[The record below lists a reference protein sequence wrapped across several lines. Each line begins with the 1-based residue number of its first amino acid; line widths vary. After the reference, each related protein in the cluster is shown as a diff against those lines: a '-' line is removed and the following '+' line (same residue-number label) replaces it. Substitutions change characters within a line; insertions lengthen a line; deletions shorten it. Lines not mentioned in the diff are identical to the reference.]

1 MNPDVRYC
9 VRCAAELTL
18 QPRFGAARPVCPQ
31 CGWIYF
37 ADPKVAVAVLVERAS
52 SVLLVQRTL
61 DPGQGL
67 WTVPAGFMDA
77 WEDPARAAE
86 RECLEETG
94 LEVRVTGLLDIYAGR
109 EHPRGADL
117 VIGYRAEITGGA
129 LRAGDDA
136 GAAAFFP
143 RSQLPPLAFQAT
155 RRILGLISTPK

>member
-1 MNPDVRYC
+1 
-9 VRCAAELTL
+9 
-18 QPRFGAARPVCPQ
+18 
-31 CGWIYF
+31 
-37 ADPKVAVAVLVERAS
+37 
-52 SVLLVQRTL
+52 
-61 DPGQGL
+61 
-67 WTVPAGFMDA
+67 MDA

-94 LEVRVTGLLDIYAGR
+94 LEVRVTGLLDIYPGR

-143 RSQLPPLAFQAT
+143 RSQLPTLAFTAT
-155 RRILGLISTPK
+155 HRILGLI